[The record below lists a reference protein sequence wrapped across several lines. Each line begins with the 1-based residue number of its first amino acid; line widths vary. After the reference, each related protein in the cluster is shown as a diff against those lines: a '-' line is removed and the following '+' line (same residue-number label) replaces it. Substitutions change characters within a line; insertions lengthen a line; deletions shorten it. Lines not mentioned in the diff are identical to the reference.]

1 MRYFRRYVFALLSS
15 ACLGIG
21 TIPVQ
26 SLEVEAEQPFECAPA
41 PEPIV
46 SLSIGSRYAQE
57 SATKSEI
64 SEESNEDVDRALE
77 PVENFI
83 NDLSGM
89 ANAAYLG
96 ETDSQ
101 ANADCAMVWLDAWA
115 VGEALTELNS
125 LNAKLAVS
133 PRLAGIALAYLQA
146 QPVAMPDSQRD
157 ERIRSWMQKHAED
170 IIAFFDTEA
179 GPLASTNNLRAWAAL
194 ATAATG
200 RISGDE
206 DTLAW
211 SRVSYKLLV
220 CGAENSGALPAEME
234 RGERALHY
242 QLHAVAPL
250 VVAIALLDPD
260 GEADDE
266 LCRSKLEKIAQF
278 TLAAVKDPSVV
289 ADLVGKDQV
298 FSGEDDSQL
307 APYQLAWAEAYLARY
322 PDMPLEDYIQPL
334 RPLGYSK
341 LGGDLTAIYGRVNP
355 VP

>member
-1 MRYFRRYVFALLSS
+1 MKYFRRYVFALLSS
-15 ACLGIG
+15 AFIGIG

-26 SLEVEAEQPFECAPA
+26 SQEVEAEQPFECAPA
-41 PEPIV
+41 PEPVV
-46 SLSIGSRYAQE
+46 SLSIGSRYE
-57 SATKSEI
+57 KGSATKSEI

-77 PVENFI
+77 PVEDYI
-83 NDLSGM
+83 NDLSRMG
-89 ANAAYLG
+89 NAAYLG
-96 ETDSQ
+96 ETESQ
-101 ANADCAMVWLDAWA
+101 ANADCAMAWLDAWA
-115 VGEALTELNS
+115 GGQALTELDS

-157 ERIRSWMQKHAED
+157 ERIGSWLQKHAED
-170 IIAFFDTEA
+170 VIAFFDTEA

-194 ATAATG
+194 ATAAIG

-211 SRVSYKLLV
+211 SRASYKLLV
-220 CGAENSGALPAEME
+220 CGAEDSGALPTEME

-266 LCRSKLEKIAQF
+266 LCRSKLEKIVQF

-307 APYQLAWAEAYLARY
+307 ATYQLAWAEAYLARY
-322 PDMPLEDYIQPL
+322 PDVPLEDYIQPL

-341 LGGDLTAIYGRVNP
+341 LGGDLTAVYGRVNP